1 MYPFSNIIE
10 NLTYGEYTSKVSG
23 LWGSSK
29 AMFLTGL
36 FEKSGQSIFVITPDS
51 ETADTL
57 LTDLRFFS
65 WLSASH
71 PAIFSF
77 PYWEILPYD
86 TIPPHTEIT
95 HIRMSGY
102 RALLSGTQGIYV
114 IPANSIIQRVI
125 TPVILKRVVK
135 KLHTG
140 MEIEKDALAAHL
152 VDIGYEPSDLVIS
165 RGTFSLRGGIVDIFS
180 PGEDNPVRLEFFGD
194 TIESLRSFDPQTQRS
209 VRQIDSVIIM
219 PAKEPPHLVILAGCL
234 DTGSLFE
241 FISYDN
247 IVVFDEPVVIK
258 THITEYW
265 SQIWD
270 TYKDV
275 LLQGRRVFEPEKL
288 YMPWEEIAETRCLFN
303 RNLDIESLPIE
314 GTTSVSI
321 NSTSSLLG
329 DIIQKG
335 SPLKEI
341 AERLDVYRKDNTLII
356 VSPTDGQAERFRDV
370 LLEYD
375 VPSTVTDSENIAK
388 SFIIS
393 DHNTEHENESMP
405 VFIISGHLSSGFLYP
420 DASLLFI
427 TEEEIFGKR
436 SRRRPLPKQKA
447 RPFQTSFQDLCAG
460 DYVVHL
466 QYGIGQYDGL
476 VRKTLS
482 GGEGDFLC
490 IMYSGGDY
498 VYVPVNK
505 MELVQKYAGAEGH
518 APHID
523 KLQGSQWEK
532 TKRRVEKAIEE
543 IAEDLVE
550 LYAAR
555 MVLERPPYPQENILM
570 KEFESSFEYE
580 ETPDQ
585 LTAIE
590 DVMLDLGT
598 QKPMDRL
605 ICGDVGYGKTEVALR
620 AACKV
625 VLEGKQAAV
634 LVPTTLLAQQHYQ
647 TFSMRFASFPVRVEM
662 LSRFRSHQEQKKI
675 MKALADGT
683 VDIIIGTHRL
693 LQKDISFRNIGI
705 FIVDEEQ
712 RFGVSQKER
721 LKQLRKSL
729 DVLSLSATPIPRT
742 LQMSLLGIRDLSIIE
757 TPPEDRHAIHS
768 VIIPFDKKII
778 RNAILREFDRGGSV
792 FFVHNRVETIAGMAN
807 LIQDLVPEARIGVA
821 HGQMNEHLLE
831 DVMMRFINGDYNLL
845 VCSAIVE
852 SGLDIPAANTIII
865 NRADIFGLADLY
877 QLRGRVGR
885 SGHQAYSYLI
895 VPTEDTIS
903 GDAKKRI
910 KAIQELTGLGAGFR
924 LANKD
929 LEIRGAGN
937 LLGRR
942 QSGQIA
948 SVGFELYTQMLD
960 RAVKNFKGEKVE
972 EDFIPTINLQ
982 IDSFIPEEY
991 VSDSSQRLSLYKRL
1005 ASIREETLLISI
1017 REELID
1023 RYGPLPVHVENLLN
1037 IIEIKLLA
1045 CLYRISKIEGGA
1057 GGIFFTIDPQVT
1069 TKDKDILP
1077 KLLKVYTGRIHFI
1090 SEFKFLLTVKNKEPA
1105 GLFSEITNCLKV
1117 VGGYV

>member
-1 MYPFSNIIE
+1 
-10 NLTYGEYTSKVSG
+10 
-23 LWGSSK
+23 
-29 AMFLTGL
+29 
-36 FEKSGQSIFVITPDS
+36 
-51 ETADTL
+51 
-57 LTDLRFFS
+57 
-65 WLSASH
+65 
-71 PAIFSF
+71 
-77 PYWEILPYD
+77 
-86 TIPPHTEIT
+86 
-95 HIRMSGY
+95 
-102 RALLSGTQGIYV
+102 
-114 IPANSIIQRVI
+114 
-125 TPVILKRVVK
+125 
-135 KLHTG
+135 
-140 MEIEKDALAAHL
+140 
-152 VDIGYEPSDLVIS
+152 
-165 RGTFSLRGGIVDIFS
+165 
-180 PGEDNPVRLEFFGD
+180 
-194 TIESLRSFDPQTQRS
+194 
-209 VRQIDSVIIM
+209 IM
-219 PAKEPPHLVILAGCL
+219 PAKEPPHLVIPAGCG

-288 YMPWEEIAETRCLFN
+288 YMPWEEIAETRCLLN

-321 NSTSSLLG
+321 NSTSSLLA

-341 AERLDVYRKDNTLII
+341 AERLDIYRKDNSLII
-356 VSPTDGQAERFRDV
+356 VSPTEGQAERFRDV
-370 LLEYD
+370 LMEYD
-375 VPSTVTDSENIAK
+375 VPATITGPDPTKDDTNPPWSPFMKGGIKLPPLEKGGRGDLK
-388 SFIIS
+388 QGF
-393 DHNTEHENESMP
+393 P
-405 VFIISGHLSSGFLYP
+405 VYIMSGHLSSGFLYQ

-447 RPFQTSFQDLCAG
+447 RPFQTSFQDLRAG

-490 IMYSGGDY
+490 IRYSGGDY

-532 TKRRVEKAIEE
+532 TKKRVEKAIEE

-590 DVMLDLGT
+590 DVMRDLGT

-634 LVPTTLLAQQHYQ
+634 LVPTTLLAQQHFQ

-675 MKALADGT
+675 MKGLADGT

-807 LIQDLVPEARIGVA
+807 LIQELVPEARIGVA

-831 DVMMRFINGDYNLL
+831 NVMMRFINGDYNLL

-1037 IIEIKLLA
+1037 IVEIKLLA
-1045 CLYRISKIEGGA
+1045 CLYRISKIEGGE
-1057 GGIFFTIDPQVT
+1057 GGIFFTVDPQVT
-1069 TKDKDILP
+1069 TKNKDILP
-1077 KLLKVYTGRIHFI
+1077 KLLKVYPGKIHFI
-1090 SEFKFLLTVKNKEPA
+1090 SEFKFLLTVKDKEPA